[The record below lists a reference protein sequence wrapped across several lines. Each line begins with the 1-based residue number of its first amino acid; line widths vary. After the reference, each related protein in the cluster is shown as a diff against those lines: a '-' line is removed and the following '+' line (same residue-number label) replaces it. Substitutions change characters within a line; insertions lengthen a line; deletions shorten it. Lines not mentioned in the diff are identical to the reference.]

1 MDKDAAPRILLSA
14 GEPSGDLHGAKV
26 VRALLQRFP
35 AATIDAVGGPLMAQ
49 AGASLLC
56 SIDGLSA
63 MGLVEVVGHLPAH
76 VSLHRLLKRK
86 LAAGS
91 YDLVIPIDYPGFN
104 LWVSRA
110 AKGAGVPVLYYI
122 APQLWAWRPGRAKR
136 FAAVVDRMAVI
147 LPFEERFFNQVGVRA
162 TFVGHPL
169 LDGDPWPNRQEARV
183 ALGVPDGERV
193 LALFPGSREGEIV
206 QHWPIFRDA
215 ALRLLERGQCQRAIV
230 GAIEEGAYPDPGP
243 VEIIRGRPVE
253 VLAAA
258 DAAVAKS
265 GTTTLQAAVA
275 DTPMVVA
282 YRTNAV
288 NAFLFR
294 RLITVEWTSL
304 VNLIA
309 DREVVPELLQE
320 ALTEENLVSELSP
333 LLDQN
338 EPARLAQLEGLRLVR
353 QRLGRPGAADRLVDL
368 AQDLVPTWR

>member
-56 SIDGLSA
+56 SIDRLSA

-169 LDGDPWPNRQEARV
+169 LDGDPWPNRREARA

-193 LALFPGSREGEIV
+193 LALFPGSREGEIA

-215 ALRLLERGQCQRAIV
+215 ALRLLERGQCNRV
-230 GAIEEGAYPDPGP
+230 VLGAMEEGVYPDPGP
-243 VEIIRGRPVE
+243 VEIIRGRPIH

-294 RLITVEWTSL
+294 RLITVKWTSL

-309 DREVVPELLQE
+309 DSEVVPELLQE
-320 ALTEENLVSELSP
+320 ALTEGRLVDELSP
-333 LLDQN
+333 LLTK
-338 EPARLAQLEGLRLVR
+338 EHPARLEQLEGLRLVR
-353 QRLGRPGAADRLVDL
+353 ERLGLPGAAERLVDL
-368 AQDLVPTWR
+368 AEELVPAWR

>member
-26 VRALLQRFP
+26 VRAFLHRFP

-56 SIDGLSA
+56 SIDRLSA

-86 LAAGS
+86 LAAGA

-110 AKGAGVPVLYYI
+110 AKGVGVPVLYYI

-169 LDGDPWPNRQEARV
+169 LDGDPWPNKQEARA

-215 ALRLLERGQCQRAIV
+215 ALRLLERGLCQRVVV
-230 GAIEEGAYPDPGP
+230 GAIEEGVYPDPGP

-333 LLDQN
+333 LLEQN
-338 EPARLAQLEGLRLVR
+338 EPPREAQLEGLRLVR

-368 AQDLVPTWR
+368 AQDLVPKWR

>member
-14 GEPSGDLHGAKV
+14 GEPSGDLHGARV

-56 SIDGLSA
+56 SIERLSA

-76 VSLHRLLKRK
+76 VSLYQLLKRK

-122 APQLWAWRPGRAKR
+122 APQLWAWRPGRARR

-147 LPFEERFFNQVGVRA
+147 LPFEERFFDQVGVRA

-169 LDGDPWPNRQEARV
+169 LDGDPRPNRREARA
-183 ALGVPDGERV
+183 ALGVPDAERV

-215 ALRLLERGQCQRAIV
+215 ALRLLERGQCNRV
-230 GAIEEGAYPDPGP
+230 VLGAMEEGVYPDPGP
-243 VEIIRGRPVE
+243 VEIIRGRPVH

-294 RLITVEWTSL
+294 RLITVKWTSL

-309 DREVVPELLQE
+309 DSEVVPELLQE
-320 ALTEENLVSELSP
+320 ALTEDRLVDELSP
-333 LLDQN
+333 LLTK
-338 EPARLAQLEGLRLVR
+338 EHPARLEQLEGLRLVR
-353 QRLGRPGAADRLVDL
+353 DRLGLPGAAERLVDL
-368 AQDLVPTWR
+368 AEELVPAWR

>member
-1 MDKDAAPRILLSA
+1 MDKGAAPRILLSA

-35 AATIDAVGGPLMAQ
+35 AATIDAVGGPLMED

-56 SIDGLSA
+56 SIDALSA

-76 VSLHRLLKRK
+76 LRLYRRLKQK

-110 AKGAGVPVLYYI
+110 AKAAGVPVLYYI

-136 FAAVVDRMAVI
+136 FAAAVDRMAVI
-147 LPFEERFFNQVGVRA
+147 LPFEEEFFNQVGVKA

-169 LDGDPWPNRQEARV
+169 LDGDPWPTQQEARA
-183 ALGVPDGERV
+183 ALGVPNEERI
-193 LALFPGSREGEIV
+193 LALFPGSRDREIA

-215 ALRLLERGQCQRAIV
+215 AVRLLERGQCHRVVV
-230 GAIEEGAYPDPGP
+230 GGMEEGAYPEPGP
-243 VEIIRGRPVE
+243 VEIIRGRPIH

-320 ALTEENLVSELSP
+320 ALTEDRLVDELGP
-333 LLDQN
+333 LLTKDQ
-338 EPARLAQLEGLRLVR
+338 PARLEQLDGLRLVR
-353 QRLGRPGAADRLVDL
+353 ERLGRPGAAERLVDL
-368 AQDLVPTWR
+368 AEELVPAWR